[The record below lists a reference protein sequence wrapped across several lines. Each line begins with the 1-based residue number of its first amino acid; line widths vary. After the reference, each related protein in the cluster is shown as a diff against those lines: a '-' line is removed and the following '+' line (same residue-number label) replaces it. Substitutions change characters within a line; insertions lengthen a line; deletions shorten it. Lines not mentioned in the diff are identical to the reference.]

1 MKSVCTEQLTLNKKA
16 TLIKQ
21 ALKGKTWLLSGLA
34 NITKG
39 ILDGKINNKSLLK
52 GLRMKTTATG
62 FMEPDPSRELGTWLQ
77 LHLNYRPAASLFK
90 NRFTVFKNALSS
102 PGPQLPCKPNSLLQQ
117 EINKLYSAIKAGKYI
132 PTSLKQAYQNIYNI
146 LKRN

>member
-1 MKSVCTEQLTLNKKA
+1 MKSVCTERLTLNKKA

-21 ALKGKTWLLSGLA
+21 ALKGKTWLLGGLA

-39 ILDGKINNKSLLK
+39 ILDGKINNKSLLQ
-52 GLRMKTTATG
+52 GLRMKTTTTG

-77 LHLNYRPAASLFK
+77 LHLNYRPAASLLK

-102 PGPQLPCKPNSLLQQ
+102 PGLQLPHSKPNSLL
-117 EINKLYSAIKAGKYI
+117 
-132 PTSLKQAYQNIYNI
+132 
-146 LKRN
+146 